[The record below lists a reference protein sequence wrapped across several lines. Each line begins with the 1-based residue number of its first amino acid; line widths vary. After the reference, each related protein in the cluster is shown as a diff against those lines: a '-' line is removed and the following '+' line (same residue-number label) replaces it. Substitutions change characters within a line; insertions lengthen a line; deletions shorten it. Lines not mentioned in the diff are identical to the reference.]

1 MRSRKKS
8 KECEQKIEADL
19 GNMAIID
26 SYNMLNI
33 IKKSSI
39 LDVVNFLEYRI
50 SKPFI
55 GRFEKSQIFKSYAYS
70 HFLKQMFLSQGNA
83 KTEKCQGG

>member
-1 MRSRKKS
+1 
-8 KECEQKIEADL
+8 
-19 GNMAIID
+19 MAIIN

-55 GRFEKSQIFKSYAYS
+55 GGSKKSQIFKSYAYS
-70 HFLKQMFLSQGNA
+70 HSLKQMFLSQGNA
-83 KTEKCQGG
+83 KTEQCQGG